1 MSTDTAFTS
10 RSLTASEYV
19 RELFEPGDNA
29 AILVRNR
36 STGHTV
42 QRIAKAETIAS
53 PAFQTWLASQ
63 NASGSDV
70 FMGMNPIKN
79 GAYNRTKENIKNI
92 RHVYLDLDRNGDAS
106 LEAIRNSPSVP
117 APNFVLDT
125 SPGKHQV
132 VWKVSGFSQ
141 DEAESLLH
149 NLANQFGADLAATDS
164 TRVLRLPGFANRKIP
179 EEFTVQARQESD
191 AVYTLRDF
199 TTHDDSLEAP
209 RHLSDGQERP
219 RTLPNQHKTQSERD
233 WAYAKRA
240 LARGDDPE
248 VVIQRIADYRSE
260 DKDDPNYYAR
270 HTVTKAQADLHRGT
284 ATGRTNGSQRIE
296 DHQLTENQREMP

>member
-1 MSTDTAFTS
+1 MSADSVFTP

-19 RELFEPGDNA
+19 RGLFEPGDNA
-29 AILVRNR
+29 AVLVRNR

-42 QRIAKAETIAS
+42 QRIARAETIAT
-53 PAFQTWLASQ
+53 PDFQTWLANQ

-70 FMGMNPIKN
+70 FMGMNPIKD
-79 GAYNRTKENIKNI
+79 GAHSRTKGSIKDI
-92 RHVYLDLDRNGDAS
+92 RHVYLDLDRKGDVA

-149 NLANQFGADLAATDS
+149 SLANQFGGDMAATDS
-164 TRVLRLPGFANRKIP
+164 TRVLRVPGFANRKLP
-179 EEFTVQARQESD
+179 EEFIVQARQESD

-199 TTHDDSLEAP
+199 TIHEDSPETS
-209 RHLSDGQERP
+209 RHLNDDQERP
-219 RTLPNQHKTQSERD
+219 RTVPSDHKSQSEHD

-240 LARGDDPE
+240 LSRGDDPE
-248 VVIQRIADYRSE
+248 VVIQRIADYRAD
-260 DKDDPNYYAR
+260 DKHNPQDYAVR
-270 HTVTKAQADLHRGT
+270 TVTKAQAELQL
-284 ATGRTNGSQRIE
+284 GSTLSQFANRSQSLSGGPSHE
-296 DHQLTENQREMP
+296 P

>member
-1 MSTDTAFTS
+1 
-10 RSLTASEYV
+10 
-19 RELFEPGDNA
+19 
-29 AILVRNR
+29 
-36 STGHTV
+36 
-42 QRIAKAETIAS
+42 
-53 PAFQTWLASQ
+53 
-63 NASGSDV
+63 
-70 FMGMNPIKN
+70 MGMNPIKN

-296 DHQLTENQREMP
+296 DHQLTEDQREMP